1 RPCRSGG
8 AASRPP
14 SVAPVL
20 GEGRVERRGRWR
32 EVERAA
38 ERRRLG
44 GAVDAVHAH
53 VLPLDGERS
62 LVADVVE
69 GDDDLLEVDVAA
81 AHAAEVPVA
90 ARVAECLL
98 AAEYPGLA
106 VPAAP
111 PDVLL
116 VHVADAVR
124 EAPDE
129 PHVVHALVGEVRA
142 LVVEPERGVA
152 APRLARPLRR
162 GDV

>member
-8 AASRPP
+8 GAARPP

-32 EVERAA
+32 EVEAAA

-53 VLPLDGERS
+53 VLPLDREWP

-90 ARVAECLL
+90 AGVADGRVA
-98 AAEYPGLA
+98 AEDTGLA
-106 VPAAP
+106 VAAAP
-111 PDVLL
+111 PHVLQVDVD
-116 VHVADAVR
+116 DAVG
-124 EAPDE
+124 EAADE
-129 PHVVHALVGEVRA
+129 ANVVDAMVGEVRGV
-142 LVVEPERGVA
+142 VVEAEGGVA
-152 APRLARPLRR
+152 ADGLYGPLCR
-162 GDV
+162 GD